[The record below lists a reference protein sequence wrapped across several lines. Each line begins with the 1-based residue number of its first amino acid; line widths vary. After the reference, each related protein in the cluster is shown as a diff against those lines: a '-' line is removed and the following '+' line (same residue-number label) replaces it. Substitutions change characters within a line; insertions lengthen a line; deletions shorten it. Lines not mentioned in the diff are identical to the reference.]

1 MLLMGRNSLEYIRK
15 QIIKR
20 HLRAIDSS
28 PKDMGIYYGLCSRS
42 DRACTRRHESWIQ
55 RSRILEIAALSGGR
69 VICREASRLAV
80 RRYRRDLNG
89 TSSTAGG
96 KYRSVLFDRCARFAN
111 IPCLS
116 YRANGNG
123 VYSAATRLFH
133 SDNAVGPHILSFSI
147 YYKIVLLH
155 LNIGRQS
162 AFVVI
167 QKWTS
172 RLLFQQYCAR
182 ELFEF

>member
-1 MLLMGRNSLEYIRK
+1 MLLMRCHSLEYIRK
-15 QIIKR
+15 QIIRR

-28 PKDMGIYYGLCSRS
+28 PKDMGIYYSLRSRS
-42 DRACTRRHESWIQ
+42 DRACTRRHESWT
-55 RSRILEIAALSGGR
+55 SDLESWKLLRYRGR
-69 VICREASRLAV
+69 VICREASGLAV

-89 TSSTAGG
+89 ISSTAGG
-96 KYRSVLFDRCARFAN
+96 KYRGVLFDRCARFAN

-116 YRANGNG
+116 YRANENG

-133 SDNAVGPHILSFSI
+133 SDNAVGPHILSRPL

-162 AFVVI
+162 TFVVI

-172 RLLFQQYCAR
+172 WLLFQQYCAR